1 MIQRDRASTLWQLG
15 DLLPTDG
22 VLTRSVPINLQE
34 LPPAESVHIFE
45 RYLIWKMRKPDR
57 VIEGIALYDWP
68 MTSGVVQPDP
78 KDGARHQKDMLRSFA
93 GLHSATDQ
101 EILGYA
107 KVWGSLNICEHNM
120 PYRHYHLARYRLRM
134 PPPVDLH
141 LQRLLEKAGV
151 RVRRPDELL
160 VPRICSR
167 LKWEPLETWRFFSRQ
182 CRAILDIAASFQ
194 AGRHGTHED
203 WMCLYQ
209 EVLPTRLS
217 QGSEYNET
225 FLLEAIRALMSLGRF
240 RPWICDLDG
249 KLSLSGADLI
259 AKLAAELA
267 LAVSQRKKMYLC
279 SICGRQFEPH
289 RKPALGRESYCGQ
302 LGCIREAA
310 RRRKLKSRQG
320 KQSHQDLDCDRPEV
334 NSR

>member
-1 MIQRDRASTLWQLG
+1 VTQRDRASTLWQLG

-22 VLTRSVPINLQE
+22 VLTRSVPIKLQK
-34 LPPAESVHIFE
+34 LPPVESVHIFE

-68 MTSGVVQPDP
+68 ITSGMVQPDP
-78 KDGARHQKDMLRSFA
+78 KDRARHQKDMLRSFA
-93 GLHSATDQ
+93 ALHSATDQ

-107 KVWGSLNICEHNM
+107 KVWGRLNICEHNM
-120 PYRHYHLARYRLRM
+120 PYQHGHLARYRIRM
-134 PPPVDLH
+134 PPPLDLH
-141 LQRLLEKAGV
+141 LRRLLEKAGV
-151 RVRRPDELL
+151 RVRRPDEQL

-194 AGRHGTHED
+194 AGRPGRHAD
-203 WMCLYQ
+203 WRCIYP

-217 QGSEYNET
+217 TGSVELNEI
-225 FLLEAIRALMSLGRF
+225 FLLEAIRGWTSLGKF
-240 RPWICDLDG
+240 ELLLGGLDG
-249 KLSLSGADLI
+249 KLSLSGSDLF
-259 AKLAAELA
+259 AKLAVELA
-267 LAVSQRKKMYLC
+267 LAVSRCKKVCLC
-279 SICGRQFEPH
+279 SICGRQYEPH

-302 LGCIREAA
+302 PGCVREAA

-320 KQSHQDLDCDRPEV
+320 KESH
-334 NSR
+334 